1 MLSATLWR
9 KAPPFESIE
18 NKETAAAIEFGMGTA
33 RSIAAMARAAF
44 VGASATGSHIGF
56 QPKCR
61 AKGSFFAP
69 AGLMP
74 QKSPVTSAFSCVPV
88 GEATGQPLMIHVTLA
103 RDR

>member
-1 MLSATLWR
+1 MLYAELWQ
-9 KAPPFESIE
+9 KAPLFESIE
-18 NKETAAAIEFGMGTA
+18 NKGRASAIEFGMGTA

-44 VGASATGSHIGF
+44 VGASATGRHIGL

-74 QKSPVTSAFSCVPV
+74 QKSPVTNAFSCATV
-88 GEATGQPLMIHVTLA
+88 GEATGHSLMIHVALA
-103 RDR
+103 RDK